1 MTGLQ
6 NRVDSFDVD
15 AWRRRQRANPGR
27 PVPRTALAGD
37 TSQLHNPYAGIPYA
51 WQLTETVEDFLDRLP
66 PETTTSD
73 QVPWIFICNPYI
85 HRVGKRQSDKWQVK
99 GRDNDDEGPDEEGAN
114 VQIVV
119 QGGEERLQLV
129 RDLLEKASQTDMV
142 KSVKEREANK
152 ERRQA
157 AADILTLAHAYR
169 VRAGKVPSYEHI
181 LDYAI
186 REKLTVNSQ
195 WMLFCQPQEVNEVWA
210 IVAKA
215 TAANELGIAA
225 KVAPKSADGDARRDR
240 LICVYTA
247 DFRDRSDVGRVLQK
261 LRELRLVESRGR
273 PIYYKPGEC
282 SATIRSRVLRS

>member
-6 NRVDSFDVD
+6 NRVDSFGVD
-15 AWRRRQRANPGR
+15 AWRQRQRANPGR

-37 TSQLHNPYAGIPYA
+37 ISQLHNPYAGIPYA

-85 HRVGKRQSDKWQVK
+85 PRVGKRQSDKWQVK

-129 RDLLEKASQTDMV
+129 RDLLEKASQTNMG

-157 AADILTLAHAYR
+157 AADILTLGHAYR

-186 REKLTVNSQ
+186 REKLTVNSPVDALLPASRGQ
-195 WMLFCQPQEVNEVWA
+195 RS
-210 IVAKA
+210 
-215 TAANELGIAA
+215 LGYCG
-225 KVAPKSADGDARRDR
+225 KS
-240 LICVYTA
+240 
-247 DFRDRSDVGRVLQK
+247 DRSQRTRHRSKGGTQV
-261 LRELRLVESRGR
+261 SRWRRAKGSPDLCVHCR
-273 PIYYKPGEC
+273 F
-282 SATIRSRVLRS
+282 